1 MAPYR
6 QTYNFTGEPD
16 ANEDAAGWLSAL
28 EINIYSCMSDRAK
41 VKLFSSKLW
50 RGSPAKEWYNVKQAA
65 RRSTSTMALGEAG
78 V

>member
-28 EINIYSCMSDRAK
+28 ETNIYSCMSDREK
-41 VKLFSSKLW
+41 VELFSSKLW
-50 RGSPAKEWYNVKQAA
+50 CGSPAKEWYNKLPDEAHQLW
-65 RRSTSTMALGEAG
+65 RSAKLGC
-78 V
+78 